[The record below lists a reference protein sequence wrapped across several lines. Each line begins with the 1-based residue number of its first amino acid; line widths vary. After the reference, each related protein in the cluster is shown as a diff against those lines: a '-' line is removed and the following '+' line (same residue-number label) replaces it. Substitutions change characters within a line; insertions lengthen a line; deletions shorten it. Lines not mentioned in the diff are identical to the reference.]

1 MAKLKTCR
9 PAADERQITVSI
21 LPRPDIEEVHRQT
34 VDRIGQMLATF
45 ADEVLAWCEAHP
57 EAVEAERRRMSEG

>member
-1 MAKLKTCR
+1 MKQAS
-9 PAADERQITVSI
+9 DISVVI
-21 LPRPDIEEVHRQT
+21 LPQPDIEEVHRQT

-57 EAVEAERRRMSEG
+57 EAVEAERRRMGEA

>member
-1 MAKLKTCR
+1 MARTKLRKSVNDD
-9 PAADERQITVSI
+9 PITVAI

-57 EAVEAERRRMSEG
+57 EAVEAEKLRLGEK